1 MNVLDRVFK
10 RNISPPILSPE
21 TKTSS
26 IIGISNSSY
35 YDGSLNY
42 TRLSDNPDVRI
53 AVDKIADLVSNMTI
67 HLMENKGDGDKRVK
81 NELSRKVDINP
92 CSGMT
97 RKTWLYKI
105 VQDLLLY
112 GDGNSLVHI
121 GMDSKTLL
129 IDDLTPLDMDNVEWK
144 TDKDKIQVKYGNRI
158 YELDELIH
166 FAINPNPINPRFGQG
181 YRVHL
186 RDIVKNLAQAT
197 KTKNDFMHST
207 YMPSLI
213 IKVDSLNDELSS
225 EEGKE
230 AVKNKW
236 LRSSKAN
243 EPWVIPAELFEVEQI
258 KPLSL
263 NDIAINDTVN
273 MDKTTL
279 AGLLQIPSFFLGV
292 GEFNKEE
299 YNNFIDSRIMGI
311 AQIISQT
318 LTRDLLFD
326 KHMYFKL
333 NPRSL
338 YAYNLSDLVSSG
350 GMMVQLNAMRRN
362 ELRDWVGMNPDPE
375 MEELI
380 VLENYVPV
388 DKLGDQEK
396 LKGGE

>member
-10 RNISPPILSPE
+10 RNILPPIPSPE

-35 YDGSLNY
+35 YEGSLNY
-42 TRLSDNPDVRI
+42 TKLSDNPDVRI

-129 IDDLTPLDMDNVEWK
+129 IDDLTPLDMDSVEWK
-144 TDKDKIQVKYGNRI
+144 TDKDKIQVKYRNRI

-186 RDIVKNLAQAT
+186 RDIVKNLSQASR
-197 KTKNDFMHST
+197 TKNDFMRST

-213 IKVDSLNDELSS
+213 IKVDSLSDELSS
-225 EEGKE
+225 DDGKE
-230 AVKNKW
+230 AIKNKW

-263 NDIAINDTVN
+263 KDIAINDTVN
-273 MDKTTL
+273 MDKTAL

-375 MEELI
+375 MNDMI
-380 VLENYVPV
+380 VLENYIPQE
-388 DKLGDQEK
+388 KLGDQGK
-396 LKGGE
+396 LNK